1 MSTGS
6 CASYYDS
13 LARRFA
19 SVDLTQLSLR
29 HNGTKC
35 PLSKKCAPFSFPSIN
50 QSIPLCQTD
59 IDLACFDKVIQTLR
73 LDHKRFCAKTKQVKE
88 YKLKF
93 IKAGRIATNDPPNTK
108 PVRFKFVTPLS
119 SKDHISE
126 GPFKTVKTE
135 YLTMSGISLIGNVGG
150 TMGMFIG
157 FSVIGMSEW
166 IMGTVAK
173 MWSIKAT

>member
-29 HNGTKC
+29 HNRTKC

-59 IDLACFDKVIQTLR
+59 IVRHCTTISCKQHLNFTTTCPKPPPAFSNVPKISRKYPKPSGQALASPPTPQEANALNERPLFKRGFPEVTPFVTQFIYERGAIVLFLR
-73 LDHKRFCAKTKQVKE
+73 LQTFGREDQCGQSRQWNSRPTKR
-88 YKLKF
+88 
-93 IKAGRIATNDPPNTK
+93 
-108 PVRFKFVTPLS
+108 
-119 SKDHISE
+119 
-126 GPFKTVKTE
+126 
-135 YLTMSGISLIGNVGG
+135 
-150 TMGMFIG
+150 
-157 FSVIGMSEW
+157 
-166 IMGTVAK
+166 
-173 MWSIKAT
+173 

>member
-59 IDLACFDKVIQTLR
+59 IDLACFDKVVQTLR
-73 LDHKRFCAKTKQVKE
+73 LDHKRFCEKTKKVKE
-88 YKLKF
+88 YKLKW
-93 IKAGRIATNDPPNTK
+93 IRAGRIVTNDPPNTV
-108 PVRFKFVTPLS
+108 PVQYQFATPLS

-126 GPFKTVKTE
+126 GPFKTVKSE

-150 TMGMFIG
+150 TMGM

-173 MWSIKAT
+173 MWSIKATRN